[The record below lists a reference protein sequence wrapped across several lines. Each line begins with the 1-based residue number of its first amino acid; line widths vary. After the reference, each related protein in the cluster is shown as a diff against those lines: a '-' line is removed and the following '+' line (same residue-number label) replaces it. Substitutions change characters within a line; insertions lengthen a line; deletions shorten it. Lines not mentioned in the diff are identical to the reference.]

1 MLKKSVRA
9 VAFCLLAA
17 IVLSGCSQSPKVPS
31 GGASETAATAATAGP
46 VTEPAATEPAVTEP
60 AATEPAT
67 TEPAATEPAV
77 TEPSAEPVT
86 EPPAEPVTE
95 QPEPATEDPEPV
107 RYDEASRTYLV
118 TGADGYESLIFPAAE
133 NAGLLQADDDE
144 FTVIAELNLLRRNGI
159 GIPDGLPAFLA
170 RCDNSLAFLR
180 AYLRENLDGAYPEAA
195 DLPVKWQFRSSVQEG
210 IKKSSALITL
220 NSRRDLMHRE
230 FYYLTAV
237 MEKGNI
243 GWEQLGYA
251 WYVSSILDPY
261 SELQRIAVWDPASD
275 ELYAPLLRS
284 AGLDSGTLSPAQFRT
299 FYDAVARYCFEHGL
313 DHWGAIC
320 ESSPVTAEPVYSRV
334 GSNRTNS
341 GDDELSAFMAA
352 SFVAW
357 LDEQHGSAPLSR
369 FVFGLN
375 SFEEAFG
382 TDYDTAFRA
391 WKAQLIEQYP
401 LP

>member
-1 MLKKSVRA
+1 MLKKPVRT

-17 IVLSGCSQSPKVPS
+17 VVLSGCSQSPKVPS
-31 GGASETAATAATAGP
+31 GGASETAAPAATAGP
-46 VTEPAATEPAVTEP
+46 VTEPAAKPS
-60 AATEPAT
+60 ATEPAT
-67 TEPAATEPAV
+67 TEPAV

-86 EPPAEPVTE
+86 E
-95 QPEPATEDPEPV
+95 QPEPTTEDPEPV

-170 RCDNSLAFLR
+170 RCDSSLAFLR
-180 AYLRENLDGAYPEAA
+180 AYLRQNLDGAYPEAA

-251 WYVSSILDPY
+251 WYVSTILDPY
-261 SELQRIAVWDPASD
+261 SELQRTAVWDPASD
-275 ELYAPLLRS
+275 ALYDPLLRS

-369 FVFGLN
+369 FVFGQN

-382 TDYDTAFRA
+382 TDYDTAFAA
-391 WKAQLIEQYP
+391 WKAWIVEQYP